1 MGRHNDGLVMKTI
14 ELSAPVTVTLSP
26 TQMLLIVSGLK
37 ELPYKHAHPVIE
49 HLYQVCQ
56 PEVAHEPQPE

>member
-1 MGRHNDGLVMKTI
+1 MKTI

-26 TQMLLIVSGLK
+26 AEMLTIVTALK

-49 HLYQVCQ
+49 HLYEACQ
-56 PEVAHEPQPE
+56 PKTEPTAEPPA

>member
-1 MGRHNDGLVMKTI
+1 MKTI

-26 TQMLLIVSGLK
+26 SEVLVIVAGLK

-49 HLYQVCQ
+49 HLYEACQ
-56 PEVAHEPQPE
+56 PKPEAPNEP